1 MPRVYSERTRQAI
14 LVNGDPL
21 TDLVPVDKLEV
32 FDEAGAPVNLA
43 GTVGPAGPTGPA
55 GPASTVPGP
64 AGAAGQPRTLQDEGV
79 ARPVRTNVN
88 FVGTGVSLS
97 DDSGNDRTIV
107 TIPGPPSTATMRT
120 PHGFLIGGDINAAVV
135 VPDLHVPEASNQATT
150 LVAVIARLDSGTS
163 IDVTV
168 RKNGGA
174 VGTAKTVTGAK
185 QTFSYS
191 DAIANGDAFDL
202 TFANP
207 VGSPKDLGV
216 TLILEH
222 VLTLA

>member
-1 MPRVYSERTRQAI
+1 MPLQITTQRTRQAI
-14 LVNGDPL
+14 LVNGDAL
-21 TDLVPVDKLEV
+21 TDIVPVDKLEV
-32 FDEAGAPVNLA
+32 FDEDGNPVNLEGA
-43 GTVGPAGPTGPA
+43 TGPA
-55 GPASTVPGP
+55 G
-64 AGAAGQPRTLQDEGV
+64 QPRILQDEGV

-88 FVGTGVSLS
+88 FVGTGVLVS

-120 PHGFLIGGDINAAVV
+120 PHGFLVGGDINAVVV
-135 VPDLHVPEASNQATT
+135 VPDLYVPEASNQVTT

-174 VGTAKTVTGAK
+174 VGTAKTVTTTK

-222 VLTLA
+222 VMTLA